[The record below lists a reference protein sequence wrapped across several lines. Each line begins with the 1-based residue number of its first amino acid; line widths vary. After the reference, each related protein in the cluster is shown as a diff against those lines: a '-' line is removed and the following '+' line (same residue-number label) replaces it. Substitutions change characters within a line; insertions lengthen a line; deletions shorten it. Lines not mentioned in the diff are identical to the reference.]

1 MTNRVPTNI
10 ITGFL
15 GVGKTTAILNLLKNK
30 PENENWAVLVNE
42 FGEIGIDGAL
52 MTDQGALIKEVP
64 GGCMCCTAGVPMSVG
79 INALLRQKPDRLLI
93 EPTGLGHPK
102 QVIATLTSEQY
113 TPYVDLKATLG
124 LVDPRYLSDEKY
136 TSNQNF
142 NDQLDSADV
151 IIGTKVDLV
160 HSEDIDTF
168 NDWVTNQTPA
178 KVFHKLIHDG
188 EVPLE
193 VLDIERVRGGASFGI
208 EAHHHD
214 HAEQEPQFELPPGE
228 DFIRKENKGQGY
240 FSCGW
245 LFGAEHK
252 FDFDQLFSMLS
263 ALQAERVKAVVNTDQ
278 GCFAFNVANQVVSV
292 HEISLDGF
300 ESRLEVIDS
309 QLMPWADLEQ
319 VLLKLCSLK

>member
-1 MTNRVPTNI
+1 M
-10 ITGFL
+10 
-15 GVGKTTAILNLLKNK
+15 NLLKNK

-102 QVIATLTSEQY
+102 QVIATLTSDQY

-124 LVDPRYLSDEKY
+124 LVDPRNLSNEKY

-142 NDQLDSADV
+142 NDQLNSADV
-151 IIGTKVDLV
+151 ILGTKVDLV
-160 HSEDIDTF
+160 HSEDIDVF
-168 NDWVTNQTPA
+168 NDWVTDQTPA

-193 VLDIERVRGGASFGI
+193 VLDIEEYTAVLHLILKRIITIMLNKSHNSNFLPVKLSSVKRIKVRAIS
-208 EAHHHD
+208 
-214 HAEQEPQFELPPGE
+214 
-228 DFIRKENKGQGY
+228 
-240 FSCGW
+240 
-245 LFGAEHK
+245 
-252 FDFDQLFSMLS
+252 
-263 ALQAERVKAVVNTDQ
+263 VV
-278 GCFAFNVANQVVSV
+278 V
-292 HEISLDGF
+292 GF
-300 ESRLEVIDS
+300 WCR
-309 QLMPWADLEQ
+309 A
-319 VLLKLCSLK
+319 